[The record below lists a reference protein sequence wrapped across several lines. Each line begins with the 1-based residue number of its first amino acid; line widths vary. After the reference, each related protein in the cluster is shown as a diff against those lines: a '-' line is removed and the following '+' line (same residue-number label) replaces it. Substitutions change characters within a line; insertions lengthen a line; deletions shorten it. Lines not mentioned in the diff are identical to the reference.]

1 MSVIFYGE
9 GEHRG
14 GFVGYRVS
22 RSVGGKTHEHYFSLR
37 RYSKEE
43 AKALAYEKDEALRVE
58 AERLRAERKKR
69 PELRAEH
76 VLLDTQDPSLIVRNF
91 QAKLTHQRKLVVLP
105 NGQKAVKYAYTY
117 PEFVITYP
125 KENGRLSMYRP
136 RVDKLGFDA
145 AFEDALR
152 HYIKHWLPNATPKE
166 IAKIRSL
173 KPDRSV
179 FYEHEYLR
187 NCLVFGSSA
196 LPSIERIK
204 TMCQ

>member
-22 RSVGGKTHEHYFSLR
+22 RCVGGVQLQYYFSLR
-37 RYSKEE
+37 RYSEPE

-58 AERLRAERKKR
+58 AERLRAERKQH
-69 PELRAEH
+69 PELRAEQL
-76 VLLDTQDPSLIVRNF
+76 LLDTQDPSLIVRNF

-105 NGQKAVKYAYTY
+105 DGKRAVKYAYTY
-117 PEFVITYP
+117 PEFVVKYQ
-125 KENGRLSMYRP
+125 KENGRLSTYRP
-136 RVDKLGFDA
+136 RVDKLGFDT
-145 AFEDALR
+145 AFDEAVRL
-152 HYIKHWLPNATPKE
+152 YVKHWLPNATPKE

-187 NCLVFGSSA
+187 NCLVFGSTA
-196 LPSIERIK
+196 LPSIEQIK
-204 TMCQ
+204 AMCQ

>member
-1 MSVIFYGE
+1 MSVIFYDE
-9 GEHRG
+9 GKHSG
-14 GFVGYRVS
+14 GFVGYRVA
-22 RSVGGKTHEHYFSLR
+22 RCVGGVHTQHYFSLR
-37 RYSKEE
+37 QYSESE
-43 AKALAYEKDEALRVE
+43 AKALAHEKDEALRVE
-58 AERLRAERKKR
+58 AERLRAERKQR

-91 QAKLTHQRKLVVLP
+91 QAKLTHQRKLVALP
-105 NGQKAVKYAYTY
+105 CGLKTVKYAYTY
-117 PEFVITYP
+117 PEFVVTYP
-125 KENGRLSMYRP
+125 KGNGRLGMYRS
-136 RVDKLGFDA
+136 RIDKLGFDA

-187 NCLVFGSSA
+187 NCLVFGSAA